1 MNVKCNNDLEK
12 LISNR
17 LVSTIQVLKLNIH
30 FKRTYKLGSA
40 EFLHKDIRNL
50 ARHAP
55 DLVK

>member
-17 LVSTIQVLKLNIH
+17 LVSTIQELKLNIH

-50 ARHAP
+50 TRHAP